1 MLRVSEDGSRRRE
14 EHVASYRQ
22 LGRSL
27 LDLQRAADRVFAAIS
42 RRTAEERDKL
52 SEISQRIQLAKA
64 KIDTISR
71 SEQALTIIS
80 PARHPSICSTNE
92 AFQPLFRYN
101 HEENDAGFPVAK
113 LLVNGGLNREFGI
126 DGTLELFQFFSE
138 ENIEY
143 PLKDDF
149 KARVKLGQT
158 KDDIPLE
165 NFFETASFLTVSTSE
180 SRTNTKR
187 EELPPPPP
195 SLLVQNFSLTSK
207 SEDFKFMSADMP
219 SCSEKHPDEDD
230 APSVVSD

>member
-101 HEENDAGFPVAK
+101 HEE
-113 LLVNGGLNREFGI
+113 FGI

-143 PLKDDF
+143 PLRDDF

-165 NFFETASFLTVSTSE
+165 NLFETASFLTVSTSE
-180 SRTNTKR
+180 SRTDTKR

-195 SLLVQNFSLTSK
+195 SLLVQNFSLPSK
-207 SEDFKFMSADMP
+207 SEDFRFMSADMP

>member
-1 MLRVSEDGSRRRE
+1 M
-14 EHVASYRQ
+14 
-22 LGRSL
+22 
-27 LDLQRAADRVFAAIS
+27 
-42 RRTAEERDKL
+42 
-52 SEISQRIQLAKA
+52 
-64 KIDTISR
+64 
-71 SEQALTIIS
+71 TIIS